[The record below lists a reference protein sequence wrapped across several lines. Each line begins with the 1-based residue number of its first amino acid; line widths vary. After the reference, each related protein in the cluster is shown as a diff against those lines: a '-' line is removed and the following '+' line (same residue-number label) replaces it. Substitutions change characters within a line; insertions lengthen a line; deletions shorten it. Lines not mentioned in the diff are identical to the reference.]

1 MATDTSASLGAGA
14 VASRSSRSP
23 DPGTSSQA
31 AAVRPCP
38 VARPPHGAQRR
49 RRLAARRPPHARG
62 APRARA
68 TAQPCNWSQPACVR
82 SSAPLRL
89 LALHAAP
96 RPPSYALT
104 AAAAGPRLRPGSLR
118 AGPAAAPQ
126 HKCPARA
133 PRLHCDHRLQPLAGS
148 PLPPLRPPHPP
159 LARRRVLAIP
169 ISLLPHRVKVLN
181 LKKKQKSFFSF

>member
-104 AAAAGPRLRPGSLR
+104 AAAAGRGCVPDRC
-118 AGPAAAPQ
+118 GPAQPLRRSTSAR
-126 HKCPARA
+126 RA
-133 PRLHCDHRLQPLAGS
+133 PRGCTATIGCSRS
-148 PLPPLRPPHPP
+148 PALLCPRFARHTPP

-169 ISLLPHRVKVLN
+169 ISLLPHRVKVLY